1 MAAIVL
7 REDEVRLEIE
17 SQLRIGIELVMNCHE
32 RCTNHFTFAVTE
44 KEEI

>member
-7 REDEVRLEIE
+7 REDEERLEIE
-17 SQLRIGIELVMNCHE
+17 SQLQIGMEIVMTCHE
-32 RCTNHFTFAVTE
+32 GCTNHFTFAVTE